1 MQELSLHHRRIRD
14 RGVNVPVYWIV
25 RAVLQPLIYVYFRL
39 ARHGRL
45 HIPRRGAVILA
56 SNHRSFLDPFLI
68 GCSLRRPIYF
78 MAKRELFRRPL
89 QGWLL
94 NALGAFPVRRGE
106 SDEEAMET
114 ARTVLRRGDAVVIF
128 PEGT

>member
-45 HIPRRGAVILA
+45 HIPRRGAVLLA
-56 SNHRSFLDPFLI
+56 SNHRSF
-68 GCSLRRPIYF
+68 
-78 MAKRELFRRPL
+78 
-89 QGWLL
+89 L

-114 ARTVLRRGDAVVIF
+114 ARAVLRRSDVVVIF
-128 PEGT
+128 PEGTRVRHGSLGRPK